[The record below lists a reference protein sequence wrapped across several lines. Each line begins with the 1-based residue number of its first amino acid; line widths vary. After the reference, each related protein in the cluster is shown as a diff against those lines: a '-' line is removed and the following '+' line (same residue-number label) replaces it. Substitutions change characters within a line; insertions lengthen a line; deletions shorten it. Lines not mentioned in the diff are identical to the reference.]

1 MRNRIIQVR
10 HYSRKMMIMM
20 LTGAICCSSCFCQ
33 TAFAKTSKV
42 RVYDAEKG
50 TTSFTSFTYS
60 DNKKDE
66 SLAPSEGTGAISSA
80 SQKVVIFHQADGT
93 TITRK
98 ADSNG
103 KVTLPAI
110 KNETGYTFLGWSTKP
125 DQTQNPQYQ
134 AGQVIQVKKKTH
146 LYAVMYNWKQEP
158 DMQVGNLAGQLSEY
172 SGVIF
177 VGDSRTY
184 FMQKTLLQEYGKDA
198 VAKVSF
204 VCKTG
209 EGLSWFETAG
219 ERVMRS
225 EIARLQSD
233 SDKPVAVIF
242 NLGVNDLSS
251 HNSGNGVDYKGE
263 ANAYLARMN
272 TLAEELE
279 SDCRLFYMSVNPV
292 NTAMKP
298 TRKEV
303 QLRYF
308 NDRLQ
313 SGLNH
318 RFQWIDT
325 YKYLMKNGY
334 STYNEFKGNIDDG
347 VHYSARTYKRIYKYC
362 MKAIR

>member
-1 MRNRIIQVR
+1 MMGKRTMLF
-10 HYSRKMMIMM
+10 RKKCKCVFFLSLLLLWGSM
-20 LTGAICCSSCFCQ
+20 
-33 TAFAKTSKV
+33 AFFAVHAQESEP
-42 RVYDAEKG
+42 AEK
-50 TTSFTSFTYS
+50 
-60 DNKKDE
+60 
-66 SLAPSEGTGAISSA
+66 
-80 SQKVVIFHQADGT
+80 SQIPFDLERFLMIVEEQANPYLGLNIFRH
-93 TITRK
+93 TIEEIHK
-98 ADSNG
+98 
-103 KVTLPAI
+103 
-110 KNETGYTFLGWSTKP
+110 E
-125 DQTQNPQYQ
+125 
-134 AGQVIQVKKKTH
+134 
-146 LYAVMYNWKQEP
+146 WKELEAQQHHEVSQ
-158 DMQVGNLAGQLSEY
+158 M
-172 SGVIF
+172 IF

-292 NTAMKP
+292 NDGMASSCG
-298 TRKEV
+298 
-303 QLRYF
+303 YF
-308 NDRLQ
+308 INSDMVVSFNSVLQ
-313 SGLNH
+313 QA
-318 RFQWIDT
+318 FPEA
-325 YKYLMKNGY
+325 YLDVYSYLQQNGY
-334 STYNEFKGNIDDG
+334 GTSDG
-347 VHYSARTYKRIYKYC
+347 VHYDVGTYLVIQEYAKYLINQ
-362 MKAIR
+362 KES

>member
-1 MRNRIIQVR
+1 M
-10 HYSRKMMIMM
+10 
-20 LTGAICCSSCFCQ
+20 
-33 TAFAKTSKV
+33 
-42 RVYDAEKG
+42 
-50 TTSFTSFTYS
+50 
-60 DNKKDE
+60 
-66 SLAPSEGTGAISSA
+66 
-80 SQKVVIFHQADGT
+80 
-93 TITRK
+93 
-98 ADSNG
+98 
-103 KVTLPAI
+103 
-110 KNETGYTFLGWSTKP
+110 
-125 DQTQNPQYQ
+125 
-134 AGQVIQVKKKTH
+134 
-146 LYAVMYNWKQEP
+146 
-158 DMQVGNLAGQLSEY
+158 
-172 SGVIF
+172 
-177 VGDSRTY
+177 GDSRTY
-184 FMQKTLLQEYGKDA
+184 FMQKTLLREYGKDA

-263 ANAYLARMN
+263 ANAYLACMN

-298 TRKEV
+298 TRKEA

-313 SGLNH
+313 NGLNH

-347 VHYSARTYKRIYKYC
+347 VHYSTCTYKRIYKYC
-362 MKAIR
+362 MNAIR